1 MLDPKEFFNFLQSI
15 KINFFTGV
23 PDSLLKSFC
32 GYVSDHSDKNNYIIA
47 ANEGGAI
54 GIGIGY
60 HLATGRVPMIYMQNS
75 GIGNA
80 INPLLSLADP
90 EVYSIPMIV
99 LVGWRGE
106 PGVKDEPQH
115 IKQGRVMLPLIDS
128 LQLPYWILTGSIED
142 DKALVNLAL
151 AKAVKDQTPVF
162 LVARKDLFES
172 YEYTHLTNIA
182 TKNISHTREDTIK
195 EVLSALPQ
203 ETLVVATTGMA
214 SREIY
219 EHRKNTAQSHG
230 SDFLTVGGMG
240 HASQI
245 AFGISIHSTQ
255 KNIVC
260 LDGDGAAIMHLG
272 SMAISGQT
280 ASHNYKHVLLNN
292 GSHDSVGGQPTVGFD
307 INFRDLAI
315 SLGYK
320 VIDHPQDQEISYS
333 VQQLL
338 QEKGPAFLELKTFCG
353 SRSDLGRPT
362 STPQENKKLF
372 MQNSMQPN

>member
-1 MLDPKEFFNFLQSI
+1 MLDPKEFFNFLKSI

-32 GYVSDHSDKNNYIIA
+32 GYVSDHSDKNNHIIA

-60 HLATGRVPMIYMQNS
+60 HLATGRIPMIYMQNS

-128 LQLPYWILTGSIED
+128 LQLPYWILTGNIED

-162 LVARKDLFES
+162 LIARKDLFES
-172 YEYTHLTNIA
+172 YEYIHLKNIA
-182 TKNISHTREDTIK
+182 TKNISHTREDIIK

-219 EHRKNTAQSHG
+219 EHRKNTAQSHA

-245 AFGISIHSTQ
+245 AFGISINTTQ

-272 SMAISGQT
+272 SMAIGGQT
-280 ASHNYKHVLLNN
+280 ASNNYKHILLNN

-333 VQQLL
+333 IKQLL
-338 QEKGPAFLELKTFCG
+338 QEKGPAFLELKTLPG

-362 STPQENKKLF
+362 STPKENKKLF